1 MKMSSWQLTIQVQ
14 VLSFLRSNRSNLSF
28 HPVWIHQDHLYQW
41 LRLLSLKL
49 PTGYRFV
56 LIRPAPPRLR
66 SHPAVDNIAATWWPP
81 LRQVMA
87 ESRGSRA
94 GHKLEELIHIS
105 KYWNSI
111 LKLKTIRN
119 LQFITDDSYT
129 YFCQTS
135 RGFAHKESQW
145 PKGSLENDIFPL
157 SLATTERAGG
167 KTQANKFTR
176 TNG

>member
-1 MKMSSWQLTIQVQ
+1 MIKIHEDSVQIGRCVEDVFPRSFQYPVWYIRHAQKTPHLLLLSSQHQTNMKMSSWQLTIQVQ

-49 PTGYRFV
+49 PKGYRFV

-87 ESRGSRA
+87 ESRGSRE
-94 GHKLEELIHIS
+94 GHTLTYFK
-105 KYWNSI
+105 I
-111 LKLKTIRN
+111 LK
-119 LQFITDDSYT
+119 
-129 YFCQTS
+129 
-135 RGFAHKESQW
+135 
-145 PKGSLENDIFPL
+145 
-157 SLATTERAGG
+157 
-167 KTQANKFTR
+167 
-176 TNG
+176 